1 MAKGSKIMKTT
12 AKQSKCD
19 ICGKRCLLSKQQQ
32 ECYKR
37 IPDKINPVWDPSF
50 AEPGARA
57 RYFGAKAK
65 AVKIPSW
72 QLFPETP
79 DAATR
84 LPRRKVLSAEDEK
97 QLFLRYNYAR
107 YRLSELAEAQRKR
120 TTKVR
125 AVEMLDW
132 HERMQTVRDE
142 LVDANMSLVL
152 AMAKRTKIRSV
163 DFPDLVSE
171 GSMALLRAIDRF
183 DVSRGFKFSTYACR
197 AILKGFSRMAGKTG
211 RYVSRFG
218 VSYDPELEQS
228 DYDVHKHDIQRADAV
243 SDLLD
248 VISTNRAELGEVE
261 RTIVIERF
269 GLSGEKPKTLA
280 QVGKIVGLSNERVRQ
295 VQKTALAK
303 IRQALTEQDAAA

>member
-1 MAKGSKIMKTT
+1 MKKT
-12 AKQSKCD
+12 AKKSKCD
-19 ICGKRCLLSKQQQ
+19 VCGKRCLLSRQQQ

-37 IPDKINPVWDPSF
+37 IPEKINPVWDPSF
-50 AEPGARA
+50 ADPGVRT
-57 RYFGAKAK
+57 RLFGAKAK
-65 AVKIPSW
+65 AVKVPSW

-79 DAATR
+79 DAVVKV
-84 LPRRKVLSAEDEK
+84 PRRKALSTDDEK

-107 YRLSELAEAQRKR
+107 YRLNALAEEQRKR
-120 TTKVR
+120 TTKTR

-132 HERMQTVRDE
+132 HERVQTVRDE

-152 AMAKRTKIRSV
+152 AMAKRTKISSV